1 MDSPTL
7 LIARAKR
14 EYAKW
19 SAGLKTSPAPDTAID
34 IVEGEGPSSKTL
46 AHAAHGASM
55 KPLPQ
60 GSPACAPLE
69 ETTAPAC
76 GKAASEGELE
86 VVPEMRRG
94 AKTPFLFY
102 TLFAWALYISGV
114 VLLALGLV
122 RPPACHRSCLPAC
135 PLVLVPGLRPLLS
148 FKGAPFLPPAPN
160 DRRPCLAPVALP
172 AAPVCGELG
181 CSPGDGEGKGA
192 LSACSIACMR
202 LNTDGLL
209 PHPHPAALLKSAG
222 RHYTADSGYHC
233 STWRGSPASWT

>member
-1 MDSPTL
+1 MRVHAHSLCPRPAFTTWPPLCFTGWFSKAVDSPTL

-34 IVEGEGPSSKTL
+34 IVGGEGPSSRTL
-46 AHAAHGASM
+46 ADAAHGASM

-60 GSPACAPLE
+60 GSPACAPVE

-76 GKAASEGELE
+76 GKAAFEGELE

-102 TLFAWALYISGV
+102 TLFAWALYIAGV

-122 RPPACHRSCLPAC
+122 RPPACHSSCWPVCLP
-135 PLVLVPGLRPLLS
+135 LLVPSLHRLLS
-148 FKGAPFLPPAPN
+148 LKGAPALPPAPN
-160 DRRPCLAPVALP
+160 DRPCLAPNALS

-181 CSPGDGEGKGA
+181 CSPGHGERRVFWVLA
-192 LSACSIACMR
+192 LHACA
-202 LNTDGLL
+202 
-209 PHPHPAALLKSAG
+209 
-222 RHYTADSGYHC
+222 
-233 STWRGSPASWT
+233 